1 MLVFYAHHHERSLE
15 FKLVKGKELQE
26 IEINKLSKGL
36 QYKYGYEGERV
47 TLGIFN
53 DMKDEGKNEDL
64 LIVKT
69 KDKSV

>member
-1 MLVFYAHHHERSLE
+1 MGC
-15 FKLVKGKELQE
+15 KLVKGKELQE

-36 QYKYGYEGERV
+36 QNKYGYEGERV
-47 TLGIFN
+47 TLGVFN
-53 DMKDEGKNEDL
+53 NKKEEKDNEDL